1 MTAKQKRTL
10 ILLYIRQISAGLLI
24 YQPIFFI
31 FLKSR
36 GISAS
41 QFSLLLIAYNIGTL
55 GLVVP
60 AGRFADKIGKKW
72 ALFAANIIYTI
83 GTLLIATGDSMP
95 VFVVAEV
102 LYSLAIA
109 LDMSTHSAFLFEFL
123 RSQGKENEYYRYD
136 ALGMFMALVIGA
148 MGTLWGGYL
157 AENSLDLPI
166 YITAICTAVGIPCA
180 FFLEEPVFPVQKEKA
195 SATKVSKSPVM
206 DVARTIIETP
216 GLRWAI
222 GLTVIWFWSRQ
233 FINLYLPGPYFNFL
247 HYEPKNFGMLA
258 ATLTLSAGFIAFF
271 SRKLI
276 QKPDL
281 RLIATVGLLLIPT
294 GFFIMGMIPSRLGLI
309 GFFAFSIPIGLCTA
323 VTNTL
328 LNRQFTDHA
337 HRTTFL
343 SMVDFCVRLTASCLT
358 YWLGLTIADP
368 ARGITIA
375 LVNAALVTIVIAV
388 FLLPGIFK
396 YAKASST

>member
-1 MTAKQKRTL
+1 MTAKLKRTL

-31 FLKSR
+31 FLKSK

-41 QFSLLLIAYNIGTL
+41 EFSLLLIAYNIGTL
-55 GLVVP
+55 GLVIP

-83 GTLLIATGDSMP
+83 GTLLIATGDSLP
-95 VFVVAEV
+95 VFIVAEV

-123 RSQGKENEYYRYD
+123 RAQGKENEYYRYD

-148 MGTLWGGYL
+148 IGTLCGGYL
-157 AENSLDLPI
+157 AETSLDLPI

-180 FFLEEPVFPVQKEKA
+180 FFLDEPVFTQSESASKKKPSKTPVL
-195 SATKVSKSPVM
+195 
-206 DVARTIIETP
+206 DVARTIISTP

-247 HYEPKNFGMLA
+247 NFEPKSFGMLA
-258 ATLTLSAGFIAFF
+258 AILTLYAGFIAFF
-271 SRKLI
+271 
-276 QKPDL
+276 
-281 RLIATVGLLLIPT
+281 
-294 GFFIMGMIPSRLGLI
+294 
-309 GFFAFSIPIGLCTA
+309 
-323 VTNTL
+323 
-328 LNRQFTDHA
+328 
-337 HRTTFL
+337 
-343 SMVDFCVRLTASCLT
+343 
-358 YWLGLTIADP
+358 
-368 ARGITIA
+368 
-375 LVNAALVTIVIAV
+375 
-388 FLLPGIFK
+388 
-396 YAKASST
+396 